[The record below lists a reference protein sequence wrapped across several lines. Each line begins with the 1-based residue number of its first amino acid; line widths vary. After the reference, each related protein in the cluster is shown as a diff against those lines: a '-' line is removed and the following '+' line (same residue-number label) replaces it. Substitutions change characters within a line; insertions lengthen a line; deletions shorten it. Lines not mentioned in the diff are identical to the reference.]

1 MGKTKGHEATSFGK
15 KENRFDERGPIYE
28 RWPILLNGNVIQG
41 TSLKKLLEDCE
52 DFKNE
57 TSIECLQTPNISIF
71 NFQFFP
77 SFYFFCFLAPII
89 WK

>member
-41 TSLKKLLEDCE
+41 TS
-52 DFKNE
+52 
-57 TSIECLQTPNISIF
+57 
-71 NFQFFP
+71 
-77 SFYFFCFLAPII
+77 
-89 WK
+89 

>member
-1 MGKTKGHEATSFGK
+1 MVGKTKGHEATSFGK

-57 TSIECLQTPNISIF
+57 TSIMEFISEKRGTRR
-71 NFQFFP
+71 
-77 SFYFFCFLAPII
+77 CV
-89 WK
+89 